1 METEGRNEQPVRQE
15 LERILSSP
23 GFARNERLSRFLRF
37 IIERHL
43 DAKDDE
49 IKESLVAVAV
59 FGRKPD
65 YDPKLDS
72 IVRTEAGRLRARLT
86 EYYAGPGSG
95 DPLII
100 EVPKGGYIPLF
111 RSPEVTPEPRNFPHK
126 RLVLT
131 VALAALAITLSAI
144 GIGIRRLRPTSL
156 PISIAVLPLE
166 NLSREPD
173 SDYFVEGL
181 TDEIIRNLSV
191 IEGLAVRSRTS
202 SFAFKGKPRDVR
214 EAGQQLGA
222 DYIVEGSVLRTGQT
236 LRVNAQLVRV
246 RDDLSLWS
254 GKYDRE
260 LTDVFVIQDEI
271 SLGIVNNLRLHL
283 GHGRRRYETSVD
295 AYDLYLRAQ
304 PTFWGGVLGTL
315 QSIVA
320 FDKVIAKDPSFAPA
334 YAGLGAAYAIRSA
347 QFPVEHAPDELS
359 KMRSAAEK
367 AVQLDPLLAEAHWA
381 LALVDGRHG
390 RWREAERSYRRAIE
404 LDPNRSRTFF
414 DFAMWLLY
422 VLGRNEEALQQ
433 LRAAEKA
440 DPLSSEVQLGVAWVL
455 MSFGRY
461 DEAAVH
467 CLKMAPDT
475 NMNIECLGRVRFGQ
489 GRITE
494 AVQLLASF
502 PRSPQTRGFLGYVY
516 ARSGRH
522 EEAEMMAATSDYAN
536 EQALIYAGL
545 GDKARVLEALER
557 MGAVGAQRIGRYLN
571 YPELAL
577 LRGDPRLKAFRA
589 KVGLPE

>member
-1 METEGRNEQPVRQE
+1 M
-15 LERILSSP
+15 
-23 GFARNERLSRFLRF
+23 
-37 IIERHL
+37 
-43 DAKDDE
+43 
-49 IKESLVAVAV
+49 
-59 FGRKPD
+59 
-65 YDPKLDS
+65 
-72 IVRTEAGRLRARLT
+72 
-86 EYYAGPGSG
+86 
-95 DPLII
+95 
-100 EVPKGGYIPLF
+100 
-111 RSPEVTPEPRNFPHK
+111 
-126 RLVLT
+126 
-131 VALAALAITLSAI
+131 
-144 GIGIRRLRPTSL
+144 

-166 NLSREPD
+166 NLSREPG

-214 EAGQQLGA
+214 EAGQRLGA
-222 DYIVEGSVLRTGQT
+222 DYIVEGSVMRTGQK

-254 GKYDRE
+254 GKYDRA

-304 PTFWGGVLGTL
+304 PTFWGGVQGSL

-320 FDKVIAKDPSFAPA
+320 FDQVIAKDPSFAPA

-422 VLGRNEEALQQ
+422 VLGRNKEALQQ
-433 LRAAEKA
+433 LHAAEKA

-455 MSFGRY
+455 MSLGRY

-475 NMNIECLGRVRFGQ
+475 NMSIQCLGRVRFGQ
-489 GRITE
+489 GRIAE
-494 AVQLLASF
+494 AVQLLAGDPSL
-502 PRSPQTRGFLGYVY
+502 PREPQTRGFLGYAY

-522 EEAEMMAATSDYAN
+522 EEAEMMAAASDYAN

-545 GDKARVLEALER
+545 GDKARVFEALER
-557 MGAVGAQRIGRYLN
+557 MSAVGAQRIGRYLN

-577 LRGDPRLKAFRA
+577 LRGDSRLKAFRE
-589 KVGLPE
+589 KVGLPD